1 MGLKGLARAVRSAP
15 PAQVAQLGRGPLAL
29 TDRLPSIESRTG
41 ATRKRYIVFDVA
53 APPKLPLYH
62 VSGKSVLKAA
72 LKDALGPTVP
82 VTGGRLRDPLA

>member
-1 MGLKGLARAVRSAP
+1 MGLKGLARAVRSTP
-15 PAQVAQLGRGPLAL
+15 PAQVAQLGSGPLAL
-29 TDRLPSIESRTG
+29 TDRLHSIESMG

-82 VTGGRLRDPLA
+82 VMGGRLRDPLA